1 MTDIA
6 WTTMK
11 SPVGTITLVADEEG
25 LRGLWLSG
33 RERSMAGR
41 RDDKALASVRAQ
53 LDEYFAGERADFDIP
68 LSMHG
73 TPFQLTVWD
82 ALRKIPYGETA
93 SYGEIAANIGQP
105 GAARA
110 VGSANGRNPVAIIV
124 PCHRVIASGGKL
136 GGYGGGL
143 DRKQFLLDLER
154 GSVRPAARPRG

>member
-33 RERSMAGR
+33 RERSMAGK
-41 RDDKALASVRAQ
+41 RDNARLAPVRAQ
-53 LDEYFAGERADFDIP
+53 LEEYFTGERTDFDVP

-73 TPFQLTVWD
+73 TSVQLTVWD

-154 GSVRPAARPRG
+154 GSVRAEARPRA